1 MIDEEKIYE
10 EANGVY
16 EEKFL
21 NDTYG
26 IIYYDNGDED
36 EAHTPCQVTEAF
48 IMGAQWAQKEFIKS
62 LWHDASE
69 EPEKFK
75 PCLVYGVFAYAGE
88 EPIEDYCTSVYTSYG
103 WAEDYFPRDYEPDIV
118 RWCYID
124 DILPKEG
131 GKK

>member
-16 EEKFL
+16 DEKFL

-48 IMGAQWAQKEFIKS
+48 IMGAQWAQKELIKS

-69 EPEKFK
+69 EP
-75 PCLVYGVFAYAGE
+75 
-88 EPIEDYCTSVYTSYG
+88 
-103 WAEDYFPRDYEPDIV
+103 RDHTDIV
-118 RWCYID
+118 YVNENGSVWSEYDYYADNYDDAFHKGWLSFVNNGVLRVIKWCYLS

-131 GKK
+131 GEK

>member
-16 EEKFL
+16 DEKFL

-69 EPEKFK
+69 KPEEGKKCIGRYKCIPLDAISFK
-75 PCLVYGVFAYAGE
+75 LPIAGTTWDE
-88 EPIEDYCTSVYTSYG
+88 YIHYSSLDK
-103 WAEDYFPRDYEPDIV
+103 
-118 RWCYID
+118 WCYAD
-124 DILPKEG
+124 DIMPKEG
-131 GKK
+131 GEKWQQ

>member
-16 EEKFL
+16 DEKFL

-48 IMGAQWAQKEFIKS
+48 IMGAQWAQKEFVKS

-69 EPEKFK
+69 EP
-75 PCLVYGVFAYAGE
+75 
-88 EPIEDYCTSVYTSYG
+88 
-103 WAEDYFPRDYEPDIV
+103 RDHTDIV
-118 RWCYID
+118 YVNENGSVWSEYDYYADNYDDAFHTGWLSFVNNGVLRVIKWCYLS

-131 GKK
+131 GEE

>member
-1 MIDEEKIYE
+1 MIDEKKIWE

-16 EEKFL
+16 DEKFL

-48 IMGAQWAQKEFIKS
+48 IMGAQWAQKEFVKS

-69 EPEKFK
+69 EP
-75 PCLVYGVFAYAGE
+75 
-88 EPIEDYCTSVYTSYG
+88 
-103 WAEDYFPRDYEPDIV
+103 RDHTDIV
-118 RWCYID
+118 YVNENGSVWSEYDYYADNYDDAFHKGWLSFVNNGVLRVIKWCYLSD
-124 DILPKEG
+124 LLPNEG
-131 GKK
+131 GEK

>member
-16 EEKFL
+16 DEKFR

-48 IMGAQWAQKEFIKS
+48 IMGAQWAQKEFVKS

-69 EPEKFK
+69 EP
-75 PCLVYGVFAYAGE
+75 
-88 EPIEDYCTSVYTSYG
+88 
-103 WAEDYFPRDYEPDIV
+103 RDHTDIV
-118 RWCYID
+118 YVNENGSVWSEYDYYADNYDDAFHKGWLSFVNNGVLRVIKWCYLS

-131 GKK
+131 GEE